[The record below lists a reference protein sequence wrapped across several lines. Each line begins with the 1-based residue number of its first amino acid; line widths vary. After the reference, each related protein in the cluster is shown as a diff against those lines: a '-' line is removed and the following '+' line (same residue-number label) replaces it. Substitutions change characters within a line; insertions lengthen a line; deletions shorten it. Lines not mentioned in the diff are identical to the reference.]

1 MDLVLLY
8 NASKDSANRA
18 QSRGAGLRR
27 PKSIY
32 SGGQSSYVSKVKV
45 MELNEL
51 KDFFTKTKVDL
62 EDVLLDEHNVY
73 F

>member
-51 KDFFTKTKVDL
+51 KDFFTKTKADL